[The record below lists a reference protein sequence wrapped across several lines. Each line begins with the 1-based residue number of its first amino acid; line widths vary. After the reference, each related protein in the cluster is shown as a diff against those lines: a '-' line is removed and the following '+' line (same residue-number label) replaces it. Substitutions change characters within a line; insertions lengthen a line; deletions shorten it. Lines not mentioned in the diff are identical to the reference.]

1 MECLRPDGN
10 ACGLSRSRE
19 KESAVRYSDA
29 CGSEPDAVEPIGDV
43 VELAQRGEGDAWRTL
58 IDRCLPIIRAVGH
71 RYRLPGSDI
80 DDMTQIVCLKLFEN
94 LDDIRTPQALPGW
107 IVTTARRECLRL
119 VRRQSQLML
128 MPSVD
133 ELDGRE
139 THGNDA
145 DLLRAELAQALRE
158 GLAELTHTQRD
169 LLLLLTDGQPHSYR
183 EIGRLLAM
191 PVGSIGPTR
200 ARGLARLRRS
210 PAVVQYLAAS

>member
-1 MECLRPDGN
+1 MC
-10 ACGLSRSRE
+10 
-19 KESAVRYSDA
+19 YSDA
-29 CGSEPDAVEPIGDV
+29 CGSESDAVEPIGDV

-71 RYRLPGSDI
+71 RYRLPGSDV

-139 THGNDA
+139 TDGNDA
-145 DLLRAELAQALRE
+145 DLLQAELAQALRE

-169 LLLLLTDGQPHSYR
+169 LLLLLTDDQPHSYR
-183 EIGRLLAM
+183 EIGRMLAM

-200 ARGLARLRRS
+200 ARGLARLRQS

>member
-1 MECLRPDGN
+1 MC
-10 ACGLSRSRE
+10 
-19 KESAVRYSDA
+19 YSDA
-29 CGSEPDAVEPIGDV
+29 CGSESDAVEPIGDV

-71 RYRLPGSDI
+71 RYRLPGSDV

-94 LDDIRTPQALPGW
+94 LDSIRTPQALPGW

-139 THGNDA
+139 THGNDS
-145 DLLRAELAQALRE
+145 DLLQAELAQALRE

-169 LLLLLTDGQPHSYR
+169 LLLLLTDDQPHSYR
-183 EIGRLLAM
+183 EIGRMLAM

-200 ARGLARLRRS
+200 ARGLARLRQS

>member
-1 MECLRPDGN
+1 MATHAGY
-10 ACGLSRSRE
+10 SRCRE
-19 KESAVRYSDA
+19 KESAVCYSDA
-29 CGSEPDAVEPIGDV
+29 CGSESDADEPIGDV

-58 IDRCLPIIRAVGH
+58 IDRCLPIIRAVGR
-71 RYRLPGSDI
+71 RYRLPGSDV

-94 LDDIRTPQALPGW
+94 LDNIRTPQALPGW
-107 IVTTARRECLRL
+107 IVTTARRECLHL

-133 ELDGRE
+133 ELDDRE

-158 GLAELTHTQRD
+158 GLAELTRTQRD
-169 LLLLLTDGQPHSYR
+169 LLLLLTDDQPYSYR

>member
-1 MECLRPDGN
+1 MC
-10 ACGLSRSRE
+10 
-19 KESAVRYSDA
+19 YSDA
-29 CGSEPDAVEPIGDV
+29 CASESDAVVPIGDV

-71 RYRLPGSDI
+71 RYRLPGSDV

-94 LDDIRTPQALPGW
+94 LDNIRTPQALPGW

-119 VRRQSQLML
+119 VRRQSQLTL

-139 THGNDA
+139 TYGNDA

-169 LLLLLTDGQPHSYR
+169 LLLLLTDDQPLSYR

-200 ARGLARLRRS
+200 ARGLARLRQS
-210 PAVVQYLAAS
+210 PAVVQYLEAS